1 MNIATQALATA
12 EAERAARRS
21 GRSLAII
28 AAGPMAGLIAGAM
41 LAEVAGPR
49 VVFLVLAA
57 VALLALP
64 FARRLPGGH
73 GQQVRSGPRVGLPAR
88 LDVWSFVQGLALD
101 GLFVLGLSVLAA
113 ASLPQGA
120 ALAAGAALAL
130 RYASEIAR
138 GTAGGAL
145 GERFGATRMLVLLS
159 LGSAAG
165 LAAIG
170 GGALW
175 PGALA
180 VVLLRGLLQPLP
192 APVAAATAPAAGRVA
207 ALARLATWRDLGAGL
222 GPLAAGVL
230 LPVLPPSLLYGAA
243 ALALAAASLAL
254 RQTPAG
260 R

>member
-1 MNIATQALATA
+1 
-12 EAERAARRS
+12 
-21 GRSLAII
+21 
-28 AAGPMAGLIAGAM
+28 
-41 LAEVAGPR
+41 
-49 VVFLVLAA
+49 
-57 VALLALP
+57 
-64 FARRLPGGH
+64 
-73 GQQVRSGPRVGLPAR
+73 
-88 LDVWSFVQGLALD
+88 VWSFVQGLALD

-113 ASLPQGA
+113 AALPQGA

-130 RYASEIAR
+130 RYASEIAL

-170 GGALW
+170 FGALW

-192 APVAAATAPAAGRVA
+192 APVAAAAAPAAGRVA

-230 LPVLPPSLLYGAA
+230 LPVLPPALLYGAA
-243 ALALAAASLAL
+243 ALALTAASLAL